1 MSFIPIAPYC
11 PDDAVLNSE
20 CSENICNVLLG
31 LDSYTPMP
39 SLEPISQEIKGE
51 IYGSLAMRDAEG
63 KVIIFVATGS
73 KLFMMDN
80 GENSWRDISRESG
93 PYAASKIAQWNFAI
107 FGNYIIAVNANDKPQ
122 IFEIG
127 RSTKFRDMA
136 GNPPRAG
143 LVKIWGDFVCLMQLP
158 DHPNR
163 VHWSGLNDAEFWKP
177 GERNCDYQDF
187 PQGGRVQNSSED
199 SNPIIFLESAIY
211 YGQFIPGSD
220 IIFSFR
226 KLQDRQGLK
235 FYGSLAGRGQTL
247 FYVDE
252 GGFFQ
257 ISSDGTTIPIGYGK
271 VNSKISSHFSSE
283 ATNIKAAIDPYNSR
297 VYWAIDYSG
306 SGVFTELLV
315 YDWMQCGWSR
325 IELELKALM
334 AIYSIGYTLEGL
346 DKVSKSIDDLP
357 YSLDD
362 PKWRGGRP
370 VLGAIDVSGRL
381 CSFSGPAMAAT
392 IESQEFSDMAGNLQ
406 KMDYVRPIVDS
417 DNFTI
422 SIGERE
428 KITMPISWASVRKPA
443 RHTGRVHVA
452 ARARYLRFRLNIPA
466 GVSWTHI
473 RGFETQINP
482 AGAR

>member
-31 LDSYTPMP
+31 PNSYLPMP
-39 SLEPISQEIKGE
+39 SLEPISQALKGE
-51 IYGSLAMRDAEG
+51 IYGSMAMRDAEG
-63 KVIIFVATGS
+63 KVIIFVATSS
-73 KLFMMDN
+73 KLYMMDN
-80 GENSWRDISRESG
+80 GENSWRDISREG
-93 PYAASKIAQWNFAI
+93 VPYAASNIAQWNFAI

-127 RSTKFRDMA
+127 RSTKFRDMG

-163 VHWSGLNDAEFWKP
+163 VHWSGLNDAEFWKV

-211 YGQFIPGSD
+211 YAQFIPGSD

-235 FYGSLAGRGQTL
+235 FHGSLAGRGQNL

-257 ISSDGTTIPIGYGK
+257 ISPDGTTIPIGYGK

-325 IELELKALM
+325 IELELKAIM
-334 AIYSIGYTLEGL
+334 SIYSIGYTLEGL

-370 VLGAIDVSGRL
+370 ILGAIDVLGRL

-392 IESQEFSDMAGNLQ
+392 IESQEFSDSAGNLQ

-428 KITMPISWASVRKPA
+428 RITMHVDWSPPRKPA
-443 RHTGRVHVA
+443 MHTGRVHVA
-452 ARARYLRFRLNIPA
+452 VRARYLRFRLNLAA
-466 GVSWTHI
+466 GVAWTHI
-473 RGFETQINP
+473 RGFDTQINQ
-482 AGAR
+482 AGSR